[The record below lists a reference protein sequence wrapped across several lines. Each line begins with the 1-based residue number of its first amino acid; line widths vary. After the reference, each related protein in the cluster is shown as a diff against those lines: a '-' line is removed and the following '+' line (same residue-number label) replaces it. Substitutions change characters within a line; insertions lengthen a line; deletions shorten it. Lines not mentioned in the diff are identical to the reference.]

1 MTPRKI
7 AMKCA
12 ALCREMADVSH
23 EVDRSMIRRRAFLD
37 AQERLQ
43 MFATTQPDVEER
55 SQSERALDALC
66 EASGYQ
72 YWWIVGGRLL
82 FGSKGENGNATAIPA
97 VALLAAQTMVTA

>member
-23 EVDRSMIRRRAFLD
+23 EVDRSLIRHRAFLD
-37 AQERLQ
+37 VQERLQ
-43 MFATTQPDVEER
+43 KFALTQPDVEER
-55 SQSERALDALC
+55 SQSERALDVLC

-72 YWWIVGGRLL
+72 YWWIIDGRLL

-97 VALLAAQTMVTA
+97 LDALATALVGVA